1 MRKIPFAEC
10 FAKFTQQKG
19 ECLIWTGASNGRYG
33 FARFNGKIHD
43 SLFST
48 GIDMKSTQQMAEQC
62 TGLIGTRDVSKWET
76 EFLIS
81 VDQQIKD
88 GRMLS
93 DKQIDILGR
102 IWAEHYA

>member
-1 MRKIPFAEC
+1 
-10 FAKFTQQKG
+10 
-19 ECLIWTGASNGRYG
+19 
-33 FARFNGKIHD
+33 
-43 SLFST
+43 
-48 GIDMKSTQQMAEQC
+48 MKSTQQMAEQC